1 MIYYKEPSDRWTEVT
16 IWSMGKS
23 LKEIAAKLKRQSE
36 AFPHKD
42 KTGCQFIVGK
52 RCRVSKMIEPQGL
65 YQFDG
70 DKLRRVRA

>member
-23 LKEIAAKLKRQSE
+23 LKEIAAKLKRQAE

-42 KTGCQFIVGK
+42 LSLIHI
-52 RCRVSKMIEPQGL
+52 SEPTRP
-65 YQFDG
+65 Y
-70 DKLRRVRA
+70 